1 MKSNP
6 DVHPND
12 VEPVLA
18 SSCGTTYTKSFND
31 AISQLNATTLLI
43 TRTWSAFN
51 NQTNVKTTFV
61 QNHTIDISQASVCAF
76 HL

>member
-18 SSCGTTYTKSFND
+18 SSCVTAYTKSFND
-31 AISQLNATTLLI
+31 AVSRLNAAPLLI

-61 QNHTIDISQASVCAF
+61 QKITHY
-76 HL
+76 